1 MGQTFDIKKVIEHY
15 KLDTNEVAE
24 ALFPHVRYKTLA
36 LNRVLKG
43 EAYLDTKQIEVLA
56 KLTGVLIQ
64 DLFTFGEWKG
74 GHEDGCIIMTRGE
87 YKVKLNYN
95 GVYMTLTK
103 GPHIV
108 AQELTS
114 SKNISIDDFISH
126 IDSLIKS
133 N

>member
-1 MGQTFDIKKVIEHY
+1 MGQTFDINKVIEHY
-15 KLDTNEVAE
+15 KLDVNEVAE

-43 EAYLDTKQIEVLA
+43 EASLDTKQIETLA
-56 KLTGVLIQ
+56 KLAGVLIQ

-74 GHEDGCIIMTRGE
+74 SCEDGCITMMRGE

-103 GPHIV
+103 GSEII

-114 SKNISIDDFISH
+114 PKSITLDEFISH
-126 IDSLIKS
+126 IDLLIK
-133 N
+133 NN